1 MSTTDTTNYLLKKV
15 DEGTEIDTWAPFIN
29 GNWDKVSTQM
39 KLNADA
45 AAAASTLAGTKAAAV
60 HTHVT
65 ADVTGLDAALAGK
78 AATAHTHAQSDITGL
93 VADLAGKAP
102 TSHTHTTAQ
111 VTGLDTALS
120 DIATKE
126 VQNAQSGNYT
136 LVLTDA
142 GKMVTFS
149 AAAVVTVPTS
159 VFSAGHRVDFINL
172 SSGVVSFSGG
182 TLRSFPSGAN
192 KLAGQYAGATIWFIS
207 ASEYVLVGNVTV

>member
-1 MSTTDTTNYLLKKV
+1 MSFTSTTNYALQKPAV
-15 DEGTEIDTWAPFIN
+15 GTEIDAWGDDIN
-29 GNWDKVSTQM
+29 TNFDLIDTRM

-78 AATAHTHAQSDITGL
+78 AASVHTHVTG
-93 VADLAGKAP
+93 D
-102 TSHTHTTAQ
+102 
-111 VTGLDTALS
+111 VTGLDTALAGKALTVHS
-120 DIATKE
+120 HTIGDVTGLQTALTDATTKE
-126 VQNAQSGNYT
+126 VQSPQSGNYT

-149 AAAVVTVPTS
+149 AAAVVTVPTTI
-159 VFSAGHRVDFINL
+159 FSAGHRVDFINL
-172 SSGVVSFSGG
+172 SAGVVSFTGG

-207 ASEYVLVGNVTV
+207 ASEYVLVGNVIV

>member
-1 MSTTDTTNYLLKKV
+1 MSFIPTTNYGLQKIGV
-15 DEGTEIDTWAPFIN
+15 GTEIDAWGDDVNTNMDLI
-29 GNWDKVSTQM
+29 DTRM

-93 VADLAGKAP
+93 VTDLAGKAP

-159 VFSAGHRVDFINL
+159 IFSAGHRVDFINL

-192 KLAGQYAGATIWFIS
+192 KLAGQYAGATIYFLS
-207 ASEYVLVGNVTV
+207 ASEYVLVGNVIV